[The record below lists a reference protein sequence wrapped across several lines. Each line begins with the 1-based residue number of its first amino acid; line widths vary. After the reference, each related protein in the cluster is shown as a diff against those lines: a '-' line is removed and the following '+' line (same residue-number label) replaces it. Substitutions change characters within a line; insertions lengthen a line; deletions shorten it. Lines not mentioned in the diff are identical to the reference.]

1 VRPAAL
7 HHRVEKLE
15 AAARQGTTP
24 STGATIAA
32 ILEGREPR
40 APIPDEVLARTRV
53 GTVRVTA
60 PGLLLARQRRWAE
73 VGHQG

>member
-1 VRPAAL
+1 MRPAAL

-32 ILEGREPR
+32 ILEGRHPGPR
-40 APIPDEVLARTRV
+40 LSDQELARSATGR
-53 GTVRVTA
+53 R
-60 PGLLLARQRRWAE
+60 LLERRQRWAE
-73 VGHQG
+73 AGYPG